1 MGILEPAL
9 SQRVVTVG
17 VLGGL
22 GNQMFQYATARAV
35 AQRNG
40 ASLLL
45 DWRAFDAYT
54 LRRPGLH
61 RWNIDA
67 QTAAHTQ
74 LRRHPRWAIDLSRRV
89 RPLGR
94 VLGCHVEKSLAFDP
108 HVMRLKAPVHLSG
121 YFQSE
126 RYFAEIRH
134 LLMNQFS
141 PRLPLSSAHR
151 AMAEAA
157 AASPSISV
165 HVRRG
170 DYVSEARNLAVH
182 GSCSVAYY
190 ARAIEMLQ
198 SRYGPATC
206 YFFSDD
212 LDWVRE
218 HLPRPAQS
226 VYVEG
231 NADAPEVDIHLMAA
245 CRHHV
250 CANSSFSWW
259 GAWLGWHPDKCVV
272 APARWFAAE
281 ELDAGDLVPATWLRL
296 D

>member
-9 SQRVVTVG
+9 SPPTVTVG

-35 AQRNG
+35 AHRN
-40 ASLLL
+40 AVPLRL
-45 DWRAFDAYT
+45 DLRAFDANT
-54 LRRPGLH
+54 LLKPGLH

-67 QTAAHTQ
+67 RDATPEE
-74 LRRHPRWAIDLSRRV
+74 LRRHRRWSIDLARRV

-94 VLGCHVEKSLAFDP
+94 ALRCHAETSLAFDP
-108 HVMRLKAPVHLSG
+108 QVMHLKAPVHLSG

-134 LLMNQFS
+134 LLMDQFS
-141 PRLPLSSAHR
+141 PRLPLLPAHR

-170 DYVSEARNLAVH
+170 DYVSEARNVAVH
-182 GSCSVAYY
+182 GSCSVDYY
-190 ARAIEMLQ
+190 SRAIEMLHA
-198 SRYGPATC
+198 RYGPATC

-212 LDWVRE
+212 LDWVRQ
-218 HLPRPAQS
+218 HLPRPAHA

-245 CRHHV
+245 CHHHV

-259 GAWLGWHPDKCVV
+259 GAWLGRHPEKCVV
-272 APARWFAAE
+272 APAHWFA
-281 ELDAGDLVPATWLRL
+281 LSRHDAVDLVPAAWLRL